1 VAQLVLEKA
10 VVVFAAVAAAAKCY
24 KYPVFKFFL

>member
-1 VAQLVLEKA
+1 MAQLVLEKA
-10 VVVFAAVAAAAKCY
+10 VVVFAVAAAAKCY